1 MNKINKNLSELQL
14 LFKKFKIDLLSTKIK
29 KTNLFEVGMLD
40 SFSYLELII
49 DIEKKFK
56 IKFSDKEMYSKKIGN
71 LDYILKL
78 ILKKID
84 KNVKNIQ
91 KI

>member
-1 MNKINKNLSELQL
+1 
-14 LFKKFKIDLLSTKIK
+14 
-29 KTNLFEVGMLD
+29 MLD
-40 SFSYLELII
+40 SFSYLELIT

-56 IKFSDKEMYSKKIGN
+56 IKFSEKEMYSKKNGN

-78 ILKKID
+78 ILKKLD

>member
-1 MNKINKNLSELQL
+1 MNKNSKNLSKLQL
-14 LFKKFKIDLLSTKIK
+14 IFKKFKIDLLSTKIK
-29 KTNLFEVGMLD
+29 KINLIEVGMLD
-40 SFSYLELII
+40 SFSFLELIT

-56 IKFSDKEMYSKKIGN
+56 IKFSDKEMYSKKNGN

-78 ILKKID
+78 ILKKLD

>member
-1 MNKINKNLSELQL
+1 MNKNNKNLSELLL

-29 KTNLFEVGMLD
+29 KTNLFDVGMLD
-40 SFSYLELII
+40 SFSYLELIT

-56 IKFSDKEMYSKKIGN
+56 IKFSDKEMYSKKNGN

-78 ILKKID
+78 ILKKLD

>member
-1 MNKINKNLSELQL
+1 MNKNNKNLSELLL

-29 KTNLFEVGMLD
+29 KTNLFDVGMLD
-40 SFSYLELII
+40 SFSYLELIT

-56 IKFSDKEMYSKKIGN
+56 IKFSEKEMYNKKNGN

-78 ILKKID
+78 ILKKLD

>member
-1 MNKINKNLSELQL
+1 MNKNNKNLSELLL

-29 KTNLFEVGMLD
+29 KTNLFDVGMLD
-40 SFSYLELII
+40 SFSYLELIT

-56 IKFSDKEMYSKKIGN
+56 IKFSEKEMYSKKNGN

-78 ILKKID
+78 ILKKLD

>member
-1 MNKINKNLSELQL
+1 MNKNNKNLSKLLL

-29 KTNLFEVGMLD
+29 KINLFEVGMLD
-40 SFSYLELII
+40 SFSFLELII

-56 IKFSDKEMYSKKIGN
+56 IKFSDKEMYSKKNGN

-78 ILKKID
+78 ILKKLD

>member
-1 MNKINKNLSELQL
+1 MNKNNKNLSELLL

-40 SFSYLELII
+40 SFSYLELIT

-56 IKFSDKEMYSKKIGN
+56 IKFSDKEMYSKKNGN

-78 ILKKID
+78 ILKKLD